1 MRTVCILTAA
11 GAILSSAAMA
21 QVPARPGHPSDQLSG
36 TAAPV
41 TDPRQQI
48 RTNLQQAGFSD
59 VRVIPDAF
67 LVQARDKS
75 GKPITI
81 MINPGSVTIMAATGP
96 ATSRQADVT
105 TGPFTTVPAS
115 DRMSSSVVG
124 VEVYNKD
131 FQDIGTIKDVA
142 YDAHGIKAYIVGV
155 GGFLSMGERY
165 VAVTPSAIQV
175 AYDANLKI
183 WHAAMNT
190 TADDVRAAPEFKY
203 PAQG

>member
-1 MRTVCILTAA
+1 MKTVCILTAA
-11 GAILSSAAMA
+11 GAILSSATMA
-21 QVPARPGHPSDQLSG
+21 QAPAQPGHPSDQASG

-41 TDPRQQI
+41 TDLRQQI

-67 LVQARDKS
+67 FIQARDKS
-75 GKPITI
+75 GNPIT
-81 MINPGSVTIMAATGP
+81 MTINPDLVTKMVATGP

-105 TGPFTTVPAS
+105 TGPFATVPAS
-115 DRMSSSVVG
+115 DQMSSSVVG

-155 GGFLSMGERY
+155 GGFLGMGERY
-165 VAVTPSAIQV
+165 VAVTPSAIQI

-190 TADDVRAAPEFKY
+190 TADDVRAAPDFKY